1 MKNLS
6 EQPQKIKKFEFKF
19 KINLKNLLLWGLI
32 IWLGIS
38 FLVSLRTQFPGKE
51 KISLSQALTDIKEG
65 KIQRVEV
72 EDSRLYLTY
81 KDGQVLLS
89 QKEGGISFTEI
100 LKSADI
106 SPESVN
112 FVVKDLPI
120 SASLLDFLSAVIPA
134 ALMIFFFVYL
144 YRQAKGA
151 QDTIFSFGRS
161 TARLFAKGK
170 QAVTFKD
177 VAGVEEAKKELEEVV
192 DFLKHPG
199 KYRKLGART
208 PKGVIL
214 IGPSGT
220 GKTLLAKAVAGEAN
234 VPFFS
239 AAGSEFMEML
249 VGVGPARIRDLF
261 AQAKRAAPC
270 LPGDTRITLSNGRE
284 VTIEQMFKNKMIGEE
299 VISMTE
305 DQEIESAKVVAITRR
320 KFPRLC
326 QIKTFHWEIEATPN
340 HLFPILKDA
349 WIVWKRADELTK
361 KDYLV
366 FPQKIPTG
374 GEKIFLLD
382 LLPPETRIYLKGE
395 NVGQKRI
402 LKSRKL
408 SDWREKQISRID
420 FLALGQGGWTD
431 SKLPKIPA
439 YLNWELTYLMGLL
452 LADGNF
458 SKTNRFNISF
468 INTQETLHQ
477 KVKEIIEKNFGY
489 LPKTFL
495 DSQSKKGIFPKRK
508 KCWVTHINNKL
519 IRILFERLK
528 EKLLVLPEDLL
539 AAFISGYFDG
549 DGYIAKEGDLPKIV
563 FSAWERETN
572 LCLRSLLH
580 RLGIVAY
587 RSSSGNIEITGKEA
601 VGQLR
606 EKLIS
611 FHPQKAEKIRTLNLR
626 GRTSSRLD
634 GIPVGPFLKKVRE
647 SLAISQRDLMMGGKI
662 SDYEH
667 SLHVPSKESLKKVV
681 WKMEELMRQR
691 GQKASKEFIWLK
703 KIIFGGL
710 SFSRVREIN
719 FLDRPGFV
727 YDLCLNDHHNFVA
740 NGLFVH
746 NCIVFID
753 EIDAIGRQR
762 GLGITAGHD
771 EREQTLNQ
779 ILVEMDG
786 FTPNDNVVVLAATNR
801 GDLLD
806 PALMRPGRFDRR
818 VVLDMP
824 DLEDRKA
831 ILAIHAR
838 GKPFAKDVDWDQVA
852 RSTVGFSG
860 ADLENMLNEA
870 AILAAREN
878 RKAIT
883 MEDINEAALKVKLGP
898 EKKRLQTDEERKM
911 TAYHEA
917 GHAVVSYHLPHM
929 DPVQRVSII
938 SRGLAM
944 GFTLIPPKKERY
956 TETQSHLQETIISL
970 LGGRAAEELVFNEFT
985 AGAASDIDKA
995 TQIARKMVVDFGM
1008 SRLGPIYLGPQIE
1021 ESEWGKSWWQPT
1033 EISPKMAAKV
1043 DEEIKR
1049 IVDEGYKR
1057 ALGILKA
1064 DRRKLDLLA
1073 KKLLEKETIEQE
1085 EFQKLMKRDKSP

>member
-1 MKNLS
+1 MANS
-6 EQPQKIKKFEFKF
+6 SSQTPEIKKFEFKF

-32 IWLGIS
+32 VWLGIS
-38 FLVSLRTQFPGKE
+38 FLASLHTQFPGKE
-51 KISLSQALTDIKEG
+51 KIPLSAALRDIKEG
-65 KIQRVEV
+65 KIQKVEV

-81 KDGQVLLS
+81 KDGRVLLS
-89 QKEGGISFTEI
+89 QKEGGISFAEI

-106 SPESVN
+106 PPESVD
-112 FVVKDLPI
+112 FIVKDLPI

-134 ALMIFFFVYL
+134 ALMVFFFVYL

-261 AQAKRAAPC
+261 ANAKKAAP
-270 LPGDTRITLSNGRE
+270 S
-284 VTIEQMFKNKMIGEE
+284 
-299 VISMTE
+299 
-305 DQEIESAKVVAITRR
+305 
-320 KFPRLC
+320 
-326 QIKTFHWEIEATPN
+326 
-340 HLFPILKDA
+340 
-349 WIVWKRADELTK
+349 
-361 KDYLV
+361 
-366 FPQKIPTG
+366 
-374 GEKIFLLD
+374 
-382 LLPPETRIYLKGE
+382 
-395 NVGQKRI
+395 
-402 LKSRKL
+402 
-408 SDWREKQISRID
+408 
-420 FLALGQGGWTD
+420 
-431 SKLPKIPA
+431 
-439 YLNWELTYLMGLL
+439 
-452 LADGNF
+452 
-458 SKTNRFNISF
+458 
-468 INTQETLHQ
+468 
-477 KVKEIIEKNFGY
+477 II
-489 LPKTFL
+489 
-495 DSQSKKGIFPKRK
+495 
-508 KCWVTHINNKL
+508 
-519 IRILFERLK
+519 
-528 EKLLVLPEDLL
+528 
-539 AAFISGYFDG
+539 
-549 DGYIAKEGDLPKIV
+549 
-563 FSAWERETN
+563 
-572 LCLRSLLH
+572 
-580 RLGIVAY
+580 
-587 RSSSGNIEITGKEA
+587 
-601 VGQLR
+601 
-606 EKLIS
+606 
-611 FHPQKAEKIRTLNLR
+611 
-626 GRTSSRLD
+626 
-634 GIPVGPFLKKVRE
+634 
-647 SLAISQRDLMMGGKI
+647 
-662 SDYEH
+662 
-667 SLHVPSKESLKKVV
+667 
-681 WKMEELMRQR
+681 
-691 GQKASKEFIWLK
+691 
-703 KIIFGGL
+703 
-710 SFSRVREIN
+710 
-719 FLDRPGFV
+719 
-727 YDLCLNDHHNFVA
+727 
-740 NGLFVH
+740 
-746 NCIVFID
+746 FID

-786 FTPNDNVVVLAATNR
+786 FTPNDAVLVIAATNR

-818 VVLDMP
+818 VVLDLP

-838 GKPFAKDVDWDQVA
+838 GKPFAKEVDWDAVA

-898 EKKRLQTDEERKM
+898 EKKRLQTEEERKM

-970 LGGRAAEELVFNEFT
+970 LGGRAAEELVFAEFT
-985 AGAASDIDKA
+985 AGAASDIDRA

-1049 IVDEGYKR
+1049 IVDEGYKK

-1064 DRRKLDLLA
+1064 NRRKLDLLA
-1073 KKLLEKETIEQE
+1073 KKLLEKETIEGE
-1085 EFQKLMKRDKSP
+1085 EFQKLMKSSK